1 MDASQGETT
10 GEASAMPDDGSKTPL
25 AQDAA
30 GASQGEV
37 QLFEEQLRGLDVIA
51 VH

>member
-1 MDASQGETT
+1 
-10 GEASAMPDDGSKTPL
+10 MPDDGSKTPL

>member
-1 MDASQGETT
+1 
-10 GEASAMPDDGSKTPL
+10 MPDDGSKTPL

-37 QLFEEQLRGLDVIA
+37 QLFEEQFRALDVI
-51 VH
+51 VLH